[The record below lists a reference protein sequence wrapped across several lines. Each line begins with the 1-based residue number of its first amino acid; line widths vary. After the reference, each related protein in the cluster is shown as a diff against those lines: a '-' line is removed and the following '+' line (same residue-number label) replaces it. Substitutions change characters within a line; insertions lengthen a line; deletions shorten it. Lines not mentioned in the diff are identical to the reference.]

1 MPNMAPSSQ
10 TGSPTPADVLRWVAE
25 SAPHLW
31 FPGQWAASAGVPR
44 DALDD
49 PLWALRQAGLV
60 QVGDWVDG
68 VGQGFKLTPDGER
81 ATGDPDPIPVAPP
94 PPPHPRVDEPAD
106 DPLFAPHS
114 EYAAGEGARRS
125 LLDPRP
131 AVVTPFLLVVNVGWY
146 LYGGVIALLGFRA
159 VSDYLRGTNHP
170 VISPI
175 LLRLG
180 AVGGPQLLAG
190 EWWRLLTSCFVH
202 VGLFHLLGNM
212 ITLALLGT
220 VAEGVW
226 GRWRFAVIYVLSGLA
241 GSVTAMAIQPQ
252 TGADQ
257 VVLVGGASGGLW
269 GLLTAVTAW
278 LLKNL
283 RYLPPDTGPE
293 WARKLTVVA
302 AMNLLVSFAPGVSL
316 AAHVGGALG
325 GVLVALCLARIRGDR
340 RETAAAA
347 AGLGLVCVAFAALLA
362 VAMLRSDD
370 WKDLRE
376 QHDRK
381 AEAVKSITPPPADA
395 GRGQP

>member
-1 MPNMAPSSQ
+1 MASPSQ

-31 FPGQWAASAGVPR
+31 FPGRWAVTAGVPR

-68 VGQGFKLTPDGER
+68 VGQGFQLTPEGER
-81 ATGDPDPIPVAPP
+81 ATRTPDPVRPPSPP
-94 PPPHPRVDEPAD
+94 PPRADEPTD
-106 DPLFAPHS
+106 DPLYAPHS

-131 AVVTPFLLVVNVGWY
+131 AVITPFLLVVNVGWY
-146 LYGGVIALLGFRA
+146 LYGGVIALGAWA
-159 VSDYLRGTNHP
+159 VSDYLRGTNAP

-226 GRWRFAVIYVLSGLA
+226 GRWRFAVIYLLAGVA
-241 GSVTAMAIQPQ
+241 GSVTAMAVNPQ
-252 TGADQ
+252 TSGDQ
-257 VVLVGGASGGLW
+257 VVLVAGASGGLW

-283 RYLPPDTGPE
+283 KHLPADTGSE
-293 WARKLTVVA
+293 WGRKLAVVA
-302 AMNLLVSFAPGVSL
+302 AMNVVVSLAPGVSL
-316 AAHVGGALG
+316 AAHVGGAVA
-325 GVLVALCLARIRGDR
+325 GVLIALCLARIHGDR

-347 AGLGLVCVAFAALLA
+347 AGLGLVCAAFAALLA

-370 WKDLRE
+370 WRDLRE
-376 QHDRK
+376 QHERK
-381 AEAVKSITPPPADA
+381 ADRHLHPPPADA
-395 GRGQP
+395 SGGRP

>member
-1 MPNMAPSSQ
+1 MPNMASPSQ

-31 FPGQWAASAGVPR
+31 FPGRWAEHAGVPR

-68 VGQGFKLTPDGER
+68 VGQGFQLTPDGER
-81 ATGDPDPIPVAPP
+81 ATGVPDPIPPTVAPQ
-94 PPPHPRVDEPAD
+94 RVDEPTD

-131 AVVTPFLLVVNVGWY
+131 AVVTPFLLVLNVGWF
-146 LYGGVIALLGFRA
+146 LYGGVIALGSWA
-159 VSDYLRGTNHP
+159 VSDYLRGTNSA

-202 VGLFHLLGNM
+202 IGLFHLLGNM

-220 VAEGVW
+220 AAEGVW
-226 GRWRFAVIYVLSGLA
+226 GRWRFAVIYLLAGVA
-241 GSVTAMAIQPQ
+241 GSVTAMAVNPQ
-252 TGADQ
+252 TSGDQ
-257 VVLVGGASGGLW
+257 VVLVAGASGGLW

-283 RYLPPDTGPE
+283 KHLPADAGPE
-293 WARKLTVVA
+293 WGRKLAVVA
-302 AMNLLVSFAPGVSL
+302 AMNVVVSLAPGVSL
-316 AAHVGGALG
+316 AAHVGGAVA

-340 RETAAAA
+340 REAAAAA
-347 AGLGLVCVAFAALLA
+347 AGLGLVCAAFAALLA
-362 VAMLRSDD
+362 VAMARSNDWQNLRQRYE
-370 WKDLRE
+370 RE
-376 QHDRK
+376 GAAGK
-381 AEAVKSITPPPADA
+381 PIPPPPADA
-395 GRGQP
+395 TGGQP